1 MDPLQTRK
9 TPKQTRSKI
18 MVKNIL
24 EASIRILRELP
35 FEKFTTNR
43 VAERAGISVGSLYQY
58 FPNKKAILYEL
69 EKKAINHMI
78 KKLKSL
84 LFDNN
89 YSAEK
94 RMYNA
99 IEYFFV
105 TESSF
110 YEIPSSSEMDYSDH
124 LKEIKETM
132 NCFLRKNGYVDKH
145 SGDFLADY
153 LVTFISSMAE
163 QVGLRKDRSTIKL
176 WIQKTFDTVMK
187 IIEKN

>member
-9 TPKQTRSKI
+9 PPKQTRSKI

-78 KKLKSL
+78 KKVERL

-110 YEIPSSSEMDYSDH
+110 YEITSSSEMDYSDH
-124 LKEIKETM
+124 LKEIKGTM
-132 NCFLRKNGYVDKH
+132 DCFLRKNDYIDKH
-145 SGDFLADY
+145 SGDFLAEY

>member
-43 VAERAGISVGSLYQY
+43 VAEGAGISVGSLYQY

-78 KKLKSL
+78 KKVKRL

-110 YEIPSSSEMDYSDH
+110 YEITSSSEMDYSDH
-124 LKEIKETM
+124 LKEIKGTM
-132 NCFLRKNGYVDKH
+132 DCFLRKNDYIDKH
-145 SGDFLADY
+145 SGDFLAEY

>member
-1 MDPLQTRK
+1 MDPLKTRK

-78 KKLKSL
+78 KKVKRL

-110 YEIPSSSEMDYSDH
+110 YEITSSSEMDYSDH

-132 NCFLRKNGYVDKH
+132 DCFLRKNDYIDKH
-145 SGDFLADY
+145 SGDFLAEY

>member
-24 EASIRILRELP
+24 EASIRIIRELP

-78 KKLKSL
+78 KKVKRL

-105 TESSF
+105 TFESF
-110 YEIPSSSEMDYSDH
+110 PFPPQQI
-124 LKEIKETM
+124 
-132 NCFLRKNGYVDKH
+132 
-145 SGDFLADY
+145 
-153 LVTFISSMAE
+153 
-163 QVGLRKDRSTIKL
+163 
-176 WIQKTFDTVMK
+176 
-187 IIEKN
+187 